1 LEDNYAECVLA
12 QNRINIK
19 FNDIPS
25 LTNQYLWADQA
36 DNRTAF
42 PQSNVFSNQN
52 KETTPD
58 SATQH
63 ITNINFTTTPTNL
76 EPSAIPYQANQ
87 SVDPMLWNGN
97 FSSISLFSTVKV
109 LERDAKNI
117 ACSL

>member
-63 ITNINFTTTPTNL
+63 ITNINFTTTSTNL